1 MPEPGIAEQVSAI
14 RAFNRF
20 YTRKI
25 GVLDGMASSPFSLAE
40 ARVLYEV
47 AHREQPTAS
56 DIRKELGLDA
66 GYMSRILRDFERRR
80 LVKREQ
86 SKADERQRFLSLT
99 AKGRRAFAPL
109 EERSNRQ
116 VGAMFKELSPSERKQ
131 LVDSVQTAHRLLGD
145 QAEPRTPEARA
156 PQPGIPYLLR
166 PHQPGDL
173 GWIVHRQAILY
184 AEEYGWDGTY
194 EALAAEVVAQFIQ
207 NYDPKRE
214 RAWVAE
220 KDEKRVGGVFVA
232 KQSDEIAKLRLLHV
246 EAEARGLGI
255 GKRLVQECI
264 RFARQAGYQKM
275 TLWTQSI
282 LHAARHIYKQEGFKL
297 VSEEKHHSFG
307 KNLTAETWEL
317 NLRTAASSQ
326 SVKWKAGV
334 EKRARRGFTAAA
346 RNIQN

>member
-1 MPEPGIAEQVSAI
+1 VPKSDIDKQVSAI

-40 ARVLYEV
+40 ARVLYEL
-47 AHREQPTAS
+47 AHRRQPTAT

-66 GYMSRILRDFERRR
+66 GYMSRILRDFEGRK
-80 LVKREQ
+80 LVRREQ
-86 SKADERQRFLSLT
+86 SKTDERQRFLTLT
-99 AKGRRAFAPL
+99 TRGRKAFLPL
-109 EERSNRQ
+109 DKRSNRDIA
-116 VGAMFKELSPSERKQ
+116 AMLNDLAASEQKQ
-131 LVDSVQTAHRLLGD
+131 LVDAVQVVRRLLGD
-145 QAEPRTPEARA
+145 RAEATT
-156 PQPGIPYLLR
+156 PYLLR
-166 PHQPGDL
+166 QHQPGDL

-194 EALAAEVVAQFIQ
+194 EALAAEIVAQFIK

-220 KDEKRVGGVFVA
+220 KDGQRVGAVFVA
-232 KQSDEIAKLRLLHV
+232 KESDEIAKLRLLHV
-246 EAEARGLGI
+246 ERDARGLGI
-255 GKRLVQECI
+255 GKRLVEECV

-282 LHAARHIYKQEGFKL
+282 LHAARGIYKKAGFQ
-297 VSEEKHHSFG
+297 VVREEKHHSFG

-317 NLRTAASSQ
+317 NLRT
-326 SVKWKAGV
+326 
-334 EKRARRGFTAAA
+334 TA
-346 RNIQN
+346 